1 MKLKGEGGL
10 YPKKCAKKL
19 LIDQA
24 SVIAK
29 SSKQNYVGKLTT
41 KDDGTRNKIDMFQGF
56 TSVKVG
62 YAQNKRR
69 RIGLKKQAEESIYYV
84 MNESGSAYDLASGTN
99 PIVDNCD
106 DEEDIFLQ
114 PGSDIGQQLLDPPLS
129 Y

>member
-1 MKLKGEGGL
+1 
-10 YPKKCAKKL
+10 
-19 LIDQA
+19 
-24 SVIAK
+24 
-29 SSKQNYVGKLTT
+29 
-41 KDDGTRNKIDMFQGF
+41 
-56 TSVKVG
+56 
-62 YAQNKRR
+62 
-69 RIGLKKQAEESIYYV
+69 